1 MKRTLAVIVAA
12 AGLSL
17 AGVLGTASPVAAHAI
32 LDSSS
37 PTASTVLAQAPG
49 EIALDFSEPVE
60 ERFASIR
67 LFEAG
72 ESDREIDVD
81 TPRRLST
88 DSSSLVATIPPIPD
102 GLYVVVWRVT
112 SADGHPVRG
121 AFPFEVGDA
130 SSGAGP
136 EALDRILASLQ
147 AGSDLSVPLGLARFM
162 SYAGAMLLIGSIVL
176 HWRTAGL
183 ARVRTVRTM
192 TIGAL
197 AFVVG
202 ALAIL
207 LLQGAHNAGVGW
219 SGVTD
224 ATLVADTM
232 GTRVG
237 LAVVARLVL
246 GVFWIAVILGAARG
260 LGSGAPWQN
269 AAFLTAVAT
278 AFTFPLA
285 GHLGAVEW
293 PAVHVPLGALHVG
306 AVSIWIGGLVAA
318 TIGRHEDPGL
328 TQRLSRL
335 ATWAMPV
342 AVVTGTVNAAR
353 LVGDVSEL
361 TGGTYGRTLG
371 VKVGSVL
378 VVIVCG
384 LVVRRRLRAGA
395 DAGPSLRAEMLVA
408 VAVLAATA
416 SLTGTSPVGAGAPS
430 AFTTTLSQGGVLVDL
445 AVSPARVGTAEVHVI
460 FTPPGGALDP
470 VTEVE
475 ARIELPS
482 RDIPAVPL
490 DVVPAGPNHFV
501 GIVKIPYP
509 GEWSVEVRGKNG
521 DGILRWSTTMEIDG

>member
-17 AGVLGTASPVAAHAI
+17 AGVLGTASPVVAHAI

-37 PTASTVLAQAPG
+37 PAASTVLAQAPG

-72 ESDREIDVD
+72 DSDREIGIG

-88 DSSSLVATIPPIPD
+88 DASALVAAIPPIPD

-130 SSGAGP
+130 SSGRGP
-136 EALDRILASLQ
+136 EALDRIIASLDG
-147 AGSDLSVPLGLARFM
+147 GSELVLPLGLARLL
-162 SYAGAMLLIGSIVL
+162 SYVGAILLIGSMVL
-176 HWRTAGL
+176 HWRGPGL
-183 ARVRTVRTM
+183 SRVRTVRSM

-197 AFVVG
+197 AFVAG
-202 ALAIL
+202 ALMTL
-207 LLQGAHNAGVGW
+207 SMQGAHNAGVGW
-219 SGVTD
+219 GGITD
-224 ATLVADTM
+224 TALIADAA

-237 LAVVARLVL
+237 LAMVARLAL

-278 AFTFPLA
+278 TFTFPLA
-285 GHLGAVEW
+285 GHLGATQW
-293 PAVHVPLGALHVG
+293 PALHVPLGALHVG
-306 AVSIWIGGLVAA
+306 AVSIWIGGLLGAA
-318 TIGRHEDPGL
+318 IGRADDVGL
-328 TQRLSRL
+328 VARLSRL

-342 AVVTGTVNAAR
+342 AVATGTVNAVR
-353 LVGDVSEL
+353 LVGGVSEL
-361 TGGTYGRTLG
+361 GGGTYGRIL
-371 VKVGSVL
+371 VAKVSLVL
-378 VVIVCG
+378 AAVVCG
-384 LVVRRRLRAGA
+384 LVVRRRLRSGTET
-395 DAGPSLRAEMLVA
+395 GPSLRAEVLTA

-416 SLTGTSPVGAGAPS
+416 SLTGTSPVGAGGPQ
-430 AFTTTLSQGGVLVDL
+430 AFTATLSQGGVIVDL
-445 AVSPARVGTAEVHVI
+445 AVSPARVGSAEVHVI

-470 VTEVE
+470 IGEVQM
-475 ARIELPS
+475 RIELPS
-482 RDIPAVPL
+482 RDIPAVPV

-501 GIVKIPYP
+501 GIVQIPYA
-509 GEWSVEVRGKNG
+509 GEWTVEVRGKDG
-521 DGILRWSTTMEIDG
+521 DGIVRWSTTMPIDP